1 MTEQSSHRKA
11 IRSDDRGKT
20 TLVLLGIGHAHLH
33 VLREWRRRPLP
44 NARLICLNNF
54 GDSAYSG
61 MLPGVL
67 AGMYEPRQMKIDLAS
82 ACRVAGAELIVGQVA
97 AVDLPRR
104 TLQLDSGQLVPFDLL
119 SINVGSVPK
128 QDEMQCDDRVVPIKP
143 MQTFVERMR
152 AAMSD
157 WRERQSSSEFHL
169 TIVGG
174 GAGGTELAFCL
185 PNFVQRELRVE
196 PNQLRTTLVHG
207 HDQLGAGT
215 RESTRQLAERLLRS
229 RGVDLRLGQHAERI
243 EQGRLM
249 LSTGQTLA
257 ADLIVWA
264 TGAASPP
271 LLGRFDLPRDD
282 HGFLLTDRTLRSV
295 SGSPIFAVGD
305 CGSIEDRDPPKA
317 GVYAVRQGPVLW
329 ENLSRLAA
337 GNQKLREYEPQGDFL
352 KLFNT
357 GDGRALM
364 EYRWLTRHARWC
376 WWLKDWIDRR
386 FVARHQAS

>member
-1 MTEQSSHRKA
+1 
-11 IRSDDRGKT
+11 
-20 TLVLLGIGHAHLH
+20 LL
-33 VLREWRRRPLP
+33 
-44 NARLICLNNF
+44 C
-54 GDSAYSG
+54 
-61 MLPGVL
+61 
-67 AGMYEPRQMKIDLAS
+67 
-82 ACRVAGAELIVGQVA
+82 
-97 AVDLPRR
+97 
-104 TLQLDSGQLVPFDLL
+104 
-119 SINVGSVPK
+119 
-128 QDEMQCDDRVVPIKP
+128 
-143 MQTFVERMR
+143 
-152 AAMSD
+152 
-157 WRERQSSSEFHL
+157 
-169 TIVGG
+169 
-174 GAGGTELAFCL
+174 
-185 PNFVQRELRVE
+185 
-196 PNQLRTTLVHG
+196 
-207 HDQLGAGT
+207 
-215 RESTRQLAERLLRS
+215 S
-229 RGVDLRLGQHAERI
+229 RGVDLRMGQHAERI

-357 GDGRALM
+357 GDGRALL
-364 EYRWLTRHARWC
+364 EYRRLTCHARWC